1 VGVGVGVGEIDIV
14 IPTYKRGERLLA
26 TLDVLEPPPGSLVIV
41 VDQTPDHPAAVRQE
55 LEARSA
61 RGELQWQRLEHPSIP
76 GAMNRG
82 LLASRSPVVLFLD
95 DDIVPHEGLYRAH
108 VAAQRSP
115 VGVVAGR
122 VIQPWDVGQ
131 QPRFIPDGLSRW
143 ASNRRAHVG
152 DFIGANFSVDRRVAL
167 SVGGFDENFV
177 GAAYRYE
184 SEFAERVRA
193 AGRTIL
199 FEPEASVRHLQEPA
213 GGTRA
218 YGHFLRT
225 ARPHHAVGEYYFLL
239 RTRATEDR
247 LARLLTHPLRAV
259 ATRHHLRAP
268 WWIPLTLAA
277 ELRAFAWALRL
288 ERAGPRL
295 VESQ

>member
-1 VGVGVGVGEIDIV
+1 MGAAIDIV

-26 TLDVLEPPPGSLVIV
+26 TLDSLEPSPGSLVIV
-41 VDQTPDHPAAVRQE
+41 VDQTLDHPADVREQ

-61 RGELQWQRLEHPSIP
+61 RGELQWLRLEHPSIP

-108 VAAQRSP
+108 VAAQRPP

-122 VIQPWDVGQ
+122 VVQPWEVGRE
-131 QPRFIPDGLSRW
+131 PRFIPEGLSRW
-143 ASNRRAHVG
+143 ASNRRAHVEEFAG
-152 DFIGANFSVDRRVAL
+152 GNFSVDRLLAL
-167 SVGGFDENFV
+167 AVGGFDENFV

-184 SEFAERVRA
+184 TEFAERVRG

-213 GGTRA
+213 GGIRH

-239 RTRATEDR
+239 RTRATEGR
-247 LARLLTHPLRAV
+247 LARLLSHPLRAV

-268 WWIPLTLAA
+268 WWIPVTLVA
-277 ELRAFAWALRL
+277 ELRALAWALRL
-288 ERAGPRL
+288 QRAGPRL
-295 VESQ
+295 IQSL

>member
-1 VGVGVGVGEIDIV
+1 MDGAIDIV

-26 TLDVLEPPPGSLVIV
+26 TLDALEPPPGSLVIV
-41 VDQTPDHPAAVRQE
+41 VDQTLDHPASVREQ

-61 RGELQWQRLEHPSIP
+61 RGELQWLRLEHPSIP

-95 DDIVPHEGLYRAH
+95 DDIVPHEGLCRAH
-108 VAAQRSP
+108 VASQCPP

-122 VIQPWDVGQ
+122 VVQPWEVGREE
-131 QPRFIPDGLSRW
+131 RFIPEGLSRW
-143 ASNRRAHVG
+143 ASNRRAYVE
-152 DFIGANFSVDRRVAL
+152 DFAGGNFSVDRRLAL
-167 SVGGFDENFV
+167 AVGGFDENFV
-177 GAAYRYE
+177 GAGYRYE
-184 SEFAERVRA
+184 MEFAERVRG

-199 FEPEASVRHLQEPA
+199 FEPKASVRHLQEPA
-213 GGTRA
+213 GGVRH

-239 RTRATEDR
+239 RTRATEGR
-247 LARLLTHPLRAV
+247 LARLLSHPLRAV

-268 WWIPLTLAA
+268 WWIPVTLVA
-277 ELRAFAWALRL
+277 ELRALAWALRL
-288 ERAGPRL
+288 QRAGPRRIQPL
-295 VESQ
+295 